1 MSRHILTLLILL
13 NTNFLFGQRNS
24 LEFKNQIL
32 TSEYIDKTDIKNEF
46 LKYDI
51 SSLLTQTEN
60 RRIFGLIGDNYQ
72 RIRIKLISVIK
83 NKDNPSQYFVYGK
96 SMVKENIC
104 EFQGTITI
112 TNVFNFKET
121 DMPGIKQ
128 GKVVG
133 EYLFNENPAQ
143 KHVGQFKGV
152 FSSNWYLDKDGILK
166 YDDLS
171 DVADGFTNNEF
182 VGTWTSY
189 SGTTIKICNWGD
201 SRIPMSGDL
210 DDGTG
215 EFHPSDKYQ
224 ANGWLTYDEA
234 YSGGYDKE
242 KTERARKIEQMEWWK

>member
-1 MSRHILTLLILL
+1 MNRHLLTLLILL
-13 NTNFLFGQRNS
+13 VTNFSFGQKNS
-24 LEFKNQIL
+24 LEFKTQIL
-32 TSEYIDKTDIKNEF
+32 TSEYINKTDIKNEF

-51 SSLLTQTEN
+51 SPLLTQTRN
-60 RRIFGLIGDNYQ
+60 SVVFGLIGDNYQ

-83 NKDNPSQYFVYGK
+83 NKENPSQYFVYGK

-121 DMPGIKQ
+121 DIPGIKQ

-133 EYLFNENPAQ
+133 EYLFNENPSQ
-143 KHVGQFKGV
+143 KHVGQFKGI
-152 FSSNWYLDKDGILK
+152 FSSNWYFDKDGNLK

-182 VGTWTSY
+182 VGIWTSY
-189 SGTTIKICNWGD
+189 SGATIKICNWGD

-215 EFHPSDKYQ
+215 EFHPSAKYQ
-224 ANGWLTYDEA
+224 ANGWLTYVEA

-242 KTERARKIEQMEWWK
+242 KAERARKFEQMEWWK

>member
-1 MSRHILTLLILL
+1 MSRQLLTLLILL
-13 NTNFLFGQRNS
+13 SSNSLFGQKNS

-32 TSEYIDKTDIKNEF
+32 TSEYIDRTDIKSEF
-46 LKYDI
+46 INYDI
-51 SSLLTQTEN
+51 SSLLTQT
-60 RRIFGLIGDNYQ
+60 RSSIVFGFIGDNYQ

-83 NKDNPSQYFVYGK
+83 NKDNPNQYFVYGK

-152 FSSNWYLDKDGILK
+152 FSSNWYFDKDGTLK

-215 EFHPSDKYQ
+215 EFHPSKKYQ
-224 ANGWLTYDEA
+224 ENGWTTYIQA
-234 YSGGYDKE
+234 YNGGYDKVIE
-242 KTERARKIEQMEWWK
+242 ENARKAEQKEWWK

>member
-1 MSRHILTLLILL
+1 MNRHLLTLLILL
-13 NTNFLFGQRNS
+13 NTNFLFGQKNS

-32 TSEYIDKTDIKNEF
+32 ASKYIDKTDIKNEF

-51 SSLLTQTEN
+51 SSLLTQTDN
-60 RRIFGLIGDNYQ
+60 RTVFGIIGDNYQ

-83 NKDNPSQYFVYGK
+83 DKDNPSQYFVYGK
-96 SMVKENIC
+96 SMVKENLC

-112 TNVFNFKET
+112 TNVFNFKDP
-121 DMPGIKQ
+121 DMSGIKQ

-152 FSSNWYLDKDGILK
+152 FGSNWYLDKDGILK

-171 DVADGFTNNEF
+171 DMADGFTNNEF

-215 EFHPSDKYQ
+215 EFHPSDKYLP
-224 ANGWLTYDEA
+224 NGWLTYIEA
-234 YSGGYDKE
+234 YGGGFDKE